1 LFIEENNMTKKP
13 TKIVHIEGDVT
24 PKFKSAFA
32 AALAQVVLT
41 GKMPPRAKRKI
52 VMRNGKA
59 VIVPNKGKRK

>member
-1 LFIEENNMTKKP
+1 MTKK
-13 TKIVHIEGDVT
+13 TKIVNIEGDVT

-41 GKMPPRAKRKI
+41 GKMPRAKKKI

-59 VIVPNKGKRK
+59 VIVPISRRKK